1 MKKSGFCALLV
12 LICALLLLII
22 GFTIGCSEERA
33 TGVKKATLEQ
43 LFTNPDKYNGKQ
55 VIVEGFYF
63 HGFETIVLS
72 ERLEYSG
79 YAEGHLV
86 PKGKMLW
93 VEGGIPKEIYDKLN
107 QQQMMGPAERYGK
120 VKITGKFEYGG
131 QFGHLGAYGS
141 QIVPLEVEL
150 LPWSPPVPQ
159 ISQSAASS
167 TAREALAVRLGVAAS
182 QIEVLSVEE
191 VMWSNTSLGCPEPDR
206 QYSDVIVPGFRII
219 LEYEGRK
226 YEYHTN
232 EDGTM
237 VVTCSNTQA
246 QPDLIGKIN
255 SVQQVLQGD
264 KPGLILVDSL
274 GDKTSDKY
282 VLTITTDTS
291 IQRQVGQVLEPAS
304 FGDLQ
309 VGQDIKVWLTG
320 PVRESYPAQ
329 ADAQKIVIVGSSGF
343 AMGHFVPKGRM
354 IWVSVGIPKEV
365 NSAI

>member
-1 MKKSGFCALLV
+1 VKKSGFCALLV
-12 LICALLLLII
+12 SVCASLLLII

-33 TGVKKATLEQ
+33 TGVQYATLEQ
-43 LFTNPDKYNGKQ
+43 LFTNPDKYNGRQ
-55 VIVEGFYF
+55 VVVEGFYF

-86 PKGKMLW
+86 TKGKMLW
-93 VEGGIPKEIYDKLN
+93 VEGGIPKGIYDKLN

-141 QIVPLEVEL
+141 QIVPSEVEL

-232 EDGTM
+232 EDGTI
-237 VVTCSNTQA
+237 VVTCSNTQT

-255 SVQQVLQGD
+255 SVQ
-264 KPGLILVDSL
+264 
-274 GDKTSDKY
+274 
-282 VLTITTDTS
+282 
-291 IQRQVGQVLEPAS
+291 
-304 FGDLQ
+304 
-309 VGQDIKVWLTG
+309 
-320 PVRESYPAQ
+320 
-329 ADAQKIVIVGSSGF
+329 
-343 AMGHFVPKGRM
+343 
-354 IWVSVGIPKEV
+354 
-365 NSAI
+365 